1 MFNKQKIKLLTLI
14 ISLNTFAFP
23 LTSQAS
29 SLGGSDPSLNE
40 RNATIVANVYEKD
53 GNEYSSIL
61 VNDKIVYTVKTNYNS
76 EAQARVEAMAQRL
89 ANVIHE
95 LKGNANNLMP
105 GQDSDSASIKLG
117 NQTVFKF
124 DTAELDENNSNKGI
138 NQSFQIVNSI
148 RMALGVNQLPQSI
161 LGFLNKASKD
171 ASQTMGKIGNCFNG
185 LASWYGG
192 KFEGRKTS
200 NGDIFNGK
208 KLTAAHPSLP
218 FGTKLLVVN
227 RKTGDSCIVE
237 VNDRGPFVGKR
248 VIDLSKAA
256 AKQLNML
263 SNGVAM
269 VDCMVLDK
277 D

>member
-105 GQDSDSASIKLG
+105 GQDTDSASIKLG

-124 DTAELDENNSNKGI
+124 DTAELDENNGNKGI

-171 ASQTMGKIGNCFNG
+171 ASQTMGKISNCFNG

>member
-14 ISLNTFAFP
+14 ISLNSFAFP

>member
-171 ASQTMGKIGNCFNG
+171 ASQTMGKISNCFNG